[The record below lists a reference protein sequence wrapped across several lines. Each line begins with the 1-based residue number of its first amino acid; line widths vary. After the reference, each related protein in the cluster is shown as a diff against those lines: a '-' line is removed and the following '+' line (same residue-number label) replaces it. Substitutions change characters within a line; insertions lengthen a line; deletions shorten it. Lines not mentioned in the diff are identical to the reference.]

1 VIQFLSNVPDWN
13 PIWGIKENGRLLID
27 LGKCADKEC
36 ILKKIGAVLKGS
48 DSPTI
53 SGNSLDALVD
63 VMGDWFMEHWGE
75 QIAIYIR
82 GADAIKRCDP
92 ELLTEIADCM
102 QSAFDQGARN
112 AHLVGR
118 DTSYEDAR
126 TRARIFFCWAGEA
139 PRQNRVIKRI
149 ARDR

>member
-1 VIQFLSNVPDWN
+1 MIRFLSNVPDWN
-13 PIWGIKENGRLLID
+13 PIWGIKEKGRLLID

-36 ILKKIGAVLKGS
+36 ILRKIGTVLKGS

-53 SGNSLDALVD
+53 DGNSLDALID

-75 QIAIYIR
+75 PIEIYIR

-92 ELLTEIADCM
+92 ELLPELAYGVQC
-102 QSAFDQGARN
+102 AFDSGARN

-118 DTSYEDAR
+118 DTSYEEAK
-126 TRARIFFCWAGEA
+126 TRARISFCWAGEA
-139 PRQNRVIKRI
+139 PRKNRVVKRI
-149 ARDR
+149 AREP